1 MTHEIVFSDQT
12 LAPHR
17 SLRYRPLLS
26 APELVIMISPM
37 PLVLN
42 IRTAMPPLQ
51 NLTMR
56 PKNGTWIRTVRV
68 YGRRGA
74 CVHEMAMN

>member
-1 MTHEIVFSDQT
+1 MV
-12 LAPHR
+12 
-17 SLRYRPLLS
+17 
-26 APELVIMISPM
+26 SPM

-68 YGRRGA
+68 YGQRGA
-74 CVHEMAMN
+74 CVREMAMN

>member
-1 MTHEIVFSDQT
+1 MTHEIVFSDQA
-12 LAPHR
+12 LAAHR
-17 SLRYRPLLS
+17 APRCSPLLRT
-26 APELVIMISPM
+26 AELVIMVSPM

-42 IRTAMPPLQ
+42 IHTAMPPLQ
-51 NLTMR
+51 KLTMR

-74 CVHEMAMN
+74 CVREMAMN